1 MKKVLFIFVALLTA
15 FAFASCSSE
24 SFESKSEI
32 SSFHKN
38 DQETN
43 VKTVEELKKYNET
56 LLTQCAKTRGRGRKL
71 YIAASDICG
80 AAAGISAGKEFAGL
94 VGAVTGGTG
103 AAAIMVGCALL
114 VGASASYYAY
124 YSTSSC
130 SYSVN
135 TPELLDYA
143 TKIVRG
149 RIVKDEYLKDTTSI
163 KNNNQFETILDE
175 EAFNRINLPQEYS
188 YLQTLGADH
197 NALIVDSN
205 VGGDLPNA
213 NNIVVSDNNLN
224 KVELAPDDIA
234 RFEQVFDQQEFKD
247 YYYETLE
254 NVKNNNDLNNISD
267 CPENVK
273 KALVNYLELF
283 NEYPENVDELVEIAN
298 GYIDIIEKNNEF
310 SKDEK
315 DMIYAAIMVSV
326 YSPQLW
332 YNFK

>member
-1 MKKVLFIFVALLTA
+1 MKKVLFVFVALLTV

-32 SSFHKN
+32 SSFHKKYE
-38 DQETN
+38 ETN
-43 VKTVEELKKYNET
+43 VKTVEELKKYNEM
-56 LLTQCAKTRGRGRKL
+56 LLTQCAKTRGRGRRL
-71 YIAASDICG
+71 FIAASDIYG
-80 AAAGISAGKEFAGL
+80 AASGISAGKEVAGI

-114 VGASASYYAY
+114 VGASASYCAY

-149 RIVKDEYLKDTTSI
+149 RIVKDEFLKDTTSI

-224 KVELAPDDIA
+224 KVELSPEDIVK
-234 RFEQVFDQQEFKD
+234 FEQAFDQQEFKD
-247 YYYETLE
+247 YYYE
-254 NVKNNNDLNNISD
+254 ISM
-267 CPENVK
+267 
-273 KALVNYLELF
+273 
-283 NEYPENVDELVEIAN
+283 
-298 GYIDIIEKNNEF
+298 
-310 SKDEK
+310 S
-315 DMIYAAIMVSV
+315 
-326 YSPQLW
+326 
-332 YNFK
+332 